1 MATNDISL
9 SDKLTE
15 VIEKKNKFF
24 ESDKRFIDYEV
35 YHEQMRRLGIAKKQ
49 EYNISPIDTIG
60 RRFYYDMQH
69 IK

>member
-9 SDKLTE
+9 SDKLIQ
-15 VIEKKNKFF
+15 VIEKKNKLF
-24 ESDKRFIDYEV
+24 ESDKTYIEYEL
-35 YHEQMRRLGIAKKQ
+35 YHEQMRRLGISKKQ
-49 EYNISPIDTIG
+49 EYNISPVDTIG